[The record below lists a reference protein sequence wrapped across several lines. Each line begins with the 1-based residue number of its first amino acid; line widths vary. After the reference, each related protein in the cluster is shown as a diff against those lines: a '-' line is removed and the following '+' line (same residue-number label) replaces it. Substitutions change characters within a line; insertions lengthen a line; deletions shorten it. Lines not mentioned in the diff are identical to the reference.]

1 MVRRGCIVLYVCCI
15 RSYAVLYVCCMHSHV
30 FCMRVVL
37 CACCIVIYIV
47 CVNCIVASY
56 LLYIVCMLCSS
67 SKEERL
73 CRLLRRL
80 NYKSINQSLNGVI
93 ISADP
98 PLHGLICVDKRI
110 VFTCKVT
117 NVAEGASLQYQWSI
131 GDGKLTIGNNT
142 FPMRVSS
149 LSTITVTCE
158 AYVHGVSTQY
168 GKDTV
173 TIKPTGK
180 LIVS

>member
-1 MVRRGCIVLYVCCI
+1 
-15 RSYAVLYVCCMHSHV
+15 MHSHV

-80 NYKSINQSLNGVI
+80 NYKSINQSINPVTTIQFTDIFEFEI
-93 ISADP
+93 IFVKIDSNRTV
-98 PLHGLICVDKRI
+98 LYTICI
-110 VFTCKVT
+110 LC
-117 NVAEGASLQYQWSI
+117 NV
-131 GDGKLTIGNNT
+131 
-142 FPMRVSS
+142 
-149 LSTITVTCE
+149 
-158 AYVHGVSTQY
+158 
-168 GKDTV
+168 
-173 TIKPTGK
+173 
-180 LIVS
+180 

>member
-1 MVRRGCIVLYVCCI
+1 
-15 RSYAVLYVCCMHSHV
+15 MHSHV

-80 NYKSINQSLNGVI
+80 NYKSINQSINQLV
-93 ISADP
+93 
-98 PLHGLICVDKRI
+98 LLLIL
-110 VFTCKVT
+110 
-117 NVAEGASLQYQWSI
+117 SLTGI
-131 GDGKLTIGNNT
+131 LTVNLLLQRPSG
-142 FPMRVSS
+142 F
-149 LSTITVTCE
+149 
-158 AYVHGVSTQY
+158 
-168 GKDTV
+168 
-173 TIKPTGK
+173 
-180 LIVS
+180 